1 MSGPY
6 IRDDLTATR
15 DGIPDPIVEIECWLD
30 RLEDVLDDV
39 GNQVTADVPAPQEAY
54 DMLAL
59 WAKLS
64 RARPELIERCGGTE
78 EFDRVGAIL
87 EIEGHTIAERALTVL
102 NPPAWLDAARAFD
115 VSLDDLL
122 DPAAES
128 EQAVELLEDLDEAE
142 LALAAAWRFGV
153 TDHETEGFVEQCV
166 TWLCQ
171 NTDSFLAAS
180 VYVQALGMSTRPDL
194 EDRDYGLAATM
205 LKYMNMLDA
214 AAGAE
219 ADLTLANI
227 EPLPTHVVKGLV
239 EHYLQERHAAAMLA
253 AAWLCHRLRR
263 FRPAFAGASTDEE
276 VHVQRW
282 VWTEPDGEVYARLVV
297 PDPAICGPDE
307 KSPLAFFH
315 STDDSPATEFA
326 GRIVSLANLQTTIE
340 ESASVPFTVGQ
351 LAEAGPALTL
361 HIGPDRQEW
370 PLLESSVTID
380 PESVE

>member
-15 DGIPDPIVEIECWLD
+15 DGVPDPIVEIECWLD

-54 DMLAL
+54 DVLAL

-64 RARPELIERCGGTE
+64 RVRPELIERCGGTE
-78 EFDRVGAIL
+78 EFDRVSAIL
-87 EIEGHTIAERALTVL
+87 ETDGRTIAERALTVL
-102 NPPAWLDAARAFD
+102 NPPAWLEAARAFD
-115 VSLDDLL
+115 ASLDDLL
-122 DPAAES
+122 DPAAET

-142 LALAAAWRFGV
+142 LTLAAAWHCGV
-153 TDHETEGFVEQCV
+153 TDHETEESVEQCV
-166 TWLCQ
+166 TWLCE

-205 LKYMNMLDA
+205 LKYIQMLDA
-214 AAGAE
+214 AARAE
-219 ADLTLANI
+219 ADLKLANI
-227 EPLPTHVVKGLV
+227 EPLPAHVVKGLA
-239 EHYLQERHAAAMLA
+239 EHYVRERYAAAMRA
-253 AAWLCHRLRR
+253 VVWLCRRLEEFRR
-263 FRPAFAGASTDEE
+263 TFGRASIEE
-276 VHVQRW
+276 KMDVQRW
-282 VWTEPDGEVYARLVV
+282 TWTEPDGKVYARLII

-307 KSPLAFFH
+307 KTPLAFLH
-315 STDDSPATEFA
+315 SADDSPAAELA
-326 GRIVSLANLQTTIE
+326 GQIVFIGKLESTIE
-340 ESASVPFTVGQ
+340 ESASAPFTLGQ

-370 PLLESSVTID
+370 KLAEGSVTVD